1 MYANRH
7 KIERHFEEGDLVYL
21 QLQRYRQPTLK
32 QKVAEK
38 LQPRFYGPYQ
48 VTRQIGEVAYELDL
62 PPRSRIHNVFHVSCL
77 KALGQQVTVAVDLLP
92 LDDEGHLVL
101 ELEAILESRVRRV
114 RNRTIRE
121 FLVRWKNLSLRMPPG
136 RVSTYWSTRL

>member
-1 MYANRH
+1 M
-7 KIERHFEEGDLVYL
+7 
-21 QLQRYRQPTLK
+21 TK
-32 QKVAEK
+32 QV
-38 LQPRFYGPYQ
+38 
-48 VTRQIGEVAYELDL
+48 GEVAYEIDML
-62 PPRSRIHNVFHVSCL
+62 PRSRIHNVFHVSCL
-77 KALGQQVTVAVDLLP
+77 QVLGQQVTTAVDLLP

-101 ELEAILESRVRRV
+101 AILESRVRRV

>member
-1 MYANRH
+1 MSPFKDLYGYNALSFAKLIFAYSWVPKAKDWIQECQYILKALKDNLVTTQNQQKMYANRH

-77 KALGQQVTVAVDLLP
+77 KVLGQ
-92 LDDEGHLVL
+92 
-101 ELEAILESRVRRV
+101 
-114 RNRTIRE
+114 
-121 FLVRWKNLSLRMPPG
+121 
-136 RVSTYWSTRL
+136 

>member
-1 MYANRH
+1 MGMTHFRALYGYDALTFANVIFRDSQAPKAKDWVQGSHDILKALKGNLATAQNQQKMYANRH
-7 KIERHFEEGDLVYL
+7 RIERHFEEGDLVYL

-77 KALGQQVTVAVDLLP
+77 KVLGQ
-92 LDDEGHLVL
+92 
-101 ELEAILESRVRRV
+101 
-114 RNRTIRE
+114 
-121 FLVRWKNLSLRMPPG
+121 
-136 RVSTYWSTRL
+136 